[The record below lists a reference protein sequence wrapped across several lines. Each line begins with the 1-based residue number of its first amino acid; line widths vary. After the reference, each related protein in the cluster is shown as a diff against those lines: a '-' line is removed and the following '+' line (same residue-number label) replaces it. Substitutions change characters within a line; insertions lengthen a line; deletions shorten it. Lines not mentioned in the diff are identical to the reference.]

1 LTNFSADQESM
12 QRTGPAHE
20 QSVPAAPAAQTALV
34 LTGGGARAAYQA
46 GVLRAIARL
55 RRQSGI
61 RSSTSPFGVIVGTSA
76 GAINC
81 AALACHADDFDGAV
95 AQLGQVWREF
105 HADHVYRTDSIRV
118 IESGAKW
125 LSMLSLGWLIARWH
139 RARPRSLLNNA
150 PLAQLLAETM
160 DMERLDRMLR
170 KDFLQAVAV
179 TASSYS
185 SGRHSVFYQS
195 HRSIESWSRSQR
207 HAIRTQLSIDHLLA
221 SAAIPF
227 LFPAVPIP
235 VETVPEYF
243 GDGSMRQAAPLSP
256 AIHLGAQRILV
267 IGSARTNEPANGT
280 LISPDYPNLAQI
292 AGHALSSI
300 FLDTLTAD
308 IERVERLND
317 LLAALPEEKARRSGL
332 RRIQVLSITPSR
344 RVDRIAAEHVQALPV
359 TIRGLLRSVGV
370 SSLAGDLRGAAFAS
384 YLLFESSFTRALME
398 MGESDAL
405 ARRGEIARFFEWG
418 CDNREARRDDAGSM
432 RAP

>member
-1 LTNFSADQESM
+1 M
-12 QRTGPAHE
+12 QRTEPAHE
-20 QSVPAAPAAQTALV
+20 RSAPAAASPQTALV

-61 RSSTSPFGVIVGTSA
+61 RLSASPFDIVVGSSA

-95 AQLGQVWREF
+95 SQLGQVWREF

-139 RARPRSLLNNA
+139 RARPRSLLNND
-150 PLAQLLAETM
+150 PLAQLLAETI
-160 DMERLDRMLR
+160 DPERLDRMLR
-170 KDFLQAVAV
+170 EEFLHAVAV

-185 SGRHSVFYQS
+185 SGRHAIFYQS
-195 HRSIESWSRSQR
+195 HRSIEPWRRSQR
-207 HAIRTQLSIDHLLA
+207 HAIRTRLTNEHLLA

-235 VETVPEYF
+235 VENVPEYF
-243 GDGSMRQAAPLSP
+243 GDGSMRQTAPLSP
-256 AIHLGAQRILV
+256 AIHLGAHRILV
-267 IGSARTNEPANGT
+267 IGSGRTNEPANGT
-280 LISPDYPNLAQI
+280 LISPHYPNLAQI

-300 FLDTLTAD
+300 FLDALTAD
-308 IERVERLND
+308 IERIARLND
-317 LLAALPEEKARRSGL
+317 LLAALPEETARRSGM
-332 RRIQVLSITPSR
+332 RRIQVLAITPSQR
-344 RVDRIAAEHVQALPV
+344 IDRIAAEHVQALPV

-384 YLLFESSFTRALME
+384 YLLFEASFTRALME
-398 MGESDAL
+398 LGERDVM
-405 ARRGEIARFFEWG
+405 ARQGEIAGFFGWG
-418 CDNREARRDDAGSM
+418 CREREAGEGSVRASELAGRVRQPSL
-432 RAP
+432 

>member
-1 LTNFSADQESM
+1 MTAST
-12 QRTGPAHE
+12 RR
-20 QSVPAAPAAQTALV
+20 TALV

-55 RRQSGI
+55 RRQSGA
-61 RSSTSPFGVIVGTSA
+61 SSPASPFDIIVGTSA
-76 GAINC
+76 GAINST
-81 AALACHADDFDGAV
+81 ALACHADDFDGAV
-95 AQLGQVWREF
+95 ARLGHVWRQF
-105 HADHVYRTDSIRV
+105 HADQVYRTDSIRV

-139 RARPRSLLNNA
+139 RARPRSLLNND
-150 PLAQLLAETM
+150 PLAQMLAQTM
-160 DMERLDRMLR
+160 SMERLDRMLR
-170 KDFLQAVAV
+170 EDLLQAVAV

-185 SGRHSVFYQS
+185 SGRHTIFYQS
-195 HRSIESWSRSQR
+195 HRPIAPWNRSQR
-207 HAIRTQLSIDHLLA
+207 HAVRTRLTIDHLLA
-221 SAAIPF
+221 SSAIPF

-235 VETVPEYF
+235 IESVPEYF
-243 GDGSMRQAAPLSP
+243 GDGSMRQTAPLSP
-256 AIHLGAQRILV
+256 AIHLGAQQVLV

-317 LLAALPEEKARRSGL
+317 LLAALPEADAQRSGM
-332 RRIQVLSITPSR
+332 RRIRVLAITPSQR
-344 RVDRIAAEHVQALPV
+344 IDRIAAGHVQALPV

-384 YLLFESSFTRALME
+384 YLLFESSFTRALLE
-398 MGESDAL
+398 LGESDAM
-405 ARRGEIARFFEWG
+405 
-418 CDNREARRDDAGSM
+418 ARRDEIGRFFGWEASGKAEQPAALHLH
-432 RAP
+432 R

>member
-1 LTNFSADQESM
+1 M
-12 QRTGPAHE
+12 TGLP
-20 QSVPAAPAAQTALV
+20 STGVPATQTALV

-55 RRQSGI
+55 RRQAGV
-61 RSSTSPFGVIVGTSA
+61 RTPASPFDIVVGTSA

-95 AQLGQVWREF
+95 ARLGKVWREF
-105 HADHVYRTDSIRV
+105 RAEHVYRTDSIRV

-139 RARPRSLLNNA
+139 RARPRSLLNND
-150 PLAQLLAETM
+150 PLAQLLAEAM
-160 DMERLDRMLR
+160 DLQRLDRMLR
-170 KDFLQAVAV
+170 EEFLHAVAV

-185 SGRHSVFYQS
+185 SGRHAVFYQS
-195 HRSIESWSRSQR
+195 HRPIEPWNRSQR
-207 HAIRTQLSIDHLLA
+207 HAIRAQLTTDHLLA
-221 SAAIPF
+221 SSAIPF

-235 VETVPEYF
+235 VQNVPEYF
-243 GDGSMRQAAPLSP
+243 GDGSMRQTAPLSP

-317 LLAALPEEKARRSGL
+317 LLAALPEEEARRSGM
-332 RRIQVLSITPSR
+332 RRIEVLAITPSK
-344 RVDRIAAEHVQALPV
+344 RVDRIAAEHVHALPV

-370 SSLAGDLRGAAFAS
+370 SSLTGDLRGAAFAS

-398 MGESDAL
+398 LGENDVS
-405 ARRGEIARFFEWG
+405 ARRGEIAEFFRWG
-418 CDNREARRDDAGSM
+418 PSAETRAVAQCSTTAVPLEYGGLQCDSDG
-432 RAP
+432 

>member
-1 LTNFSADQESM
+1 MN
-12 QRTGPAHE
+12 
-20 QSVPAAPAAQTALV
+20 APATQTALV

-55 RRQSGI
+55 RRQSGS
-61 RSSTSPFGVIVGTSA
+61 RSSASPFDIVVGTSA

-81 AALACHADDFDGAV
+81 AALACHADNFDGAV
-95 AQLGQVWREF
+95 AHLGQVWRQF
-105 HADHVYRTDSIRV
+105 HADQVYRTDSIRV

-139 RARPRSLLNNA
+139 RARPKSLLNND
-150 PLAQLLAETM
+150 PLAELLSSLL
-160 DMERLDRMLR
+160 DMQRLDRMLR
-170 KDFLQAVAV
+170 EDFLQAAAV
-179 TASSYS
+179 SASSYS
-185 SGRHSVFYQS
+185 SGRHAVFYQS
-195 HRSIESWSRSQR
+195 HRSIAPWNRSQR
-207 HAIRTQLSIDHLLA
+207 QAVRTQLTIDHLLA
-221 SAAIPF
+221 SSAIPF

-235 VETVPEYF
+235 IAGAPEYF
-243 GDGSMRQAAPLSP
+243 GDGSMRQTAPLSP
-256 AIHLGAQRILV
+256 AIHLGAQRVLV
-267 IGSARTNEPANGT
+267 IGSARTNEPANGS

-317 LLAALPEEKARRSGL
+317 LLGALPEAEAQRSGL
-332 RRIQVLSITPSR
+332 RRIEVLSITPSR

-384 YLLFESSFTRALME
+384 YLLFESSFTQALLE
-398 MGESDAL
+398 LGDRDAM
-405 ARRGEIARFFEWG
+405 ARQEEIGRFFGWG
-418 CDNREARRDDAGSM
+418 MPRTAGVAEAAM
-432 RAP
+432 EIRAPRERELSG